1 MRGVMWHNNSVGLA
15 LVPRSGSH
23 TLFSLILKH
32 YDPQARQES
41 WTPPNGARWHPV
53 MNIQQG
59 MCDLSTGMMP
69 REITFAVVVRDPV
82 ERFRSACARLQKT
95 PAEVIAESLDDVHTW
110 TIESMGLLSHP
121 QAKYFL
127 FTELEQCAV
136 FLGLPTPLEQ
146 VNEEPVKP
154 DLSQEEL
161 QFLEQHYA
169 KDIEFYN
176 NLQQKLKIHYY
187 KLDYG

>member
-1 MRGVMWHNNSVGLA
+1 MWHNNSVGLA

-32 YDPQARQES
+32 YEPQARQES
-41 WTPPNGARWHPV
+41 WEPYQGTRWHPV
-53 MNIQQG
+53 MNIQQE

-82 ERFRSACARLQKT
+82 ERFQSACARLQQT

-127 FTELEQCAV
+127 FTELEQCAR
-136 FLGLPTPLEQ
+136 FLGLPTPLQ
-146 VNEEPVKP
+146 KMNEEPVKP
-154 DLSQEEL
+154 ELTGEEL
-161 QFLEQHYA
+161 QFVTQHYA
-169 KDIEFYN
+169 SDITLYN
-176 NLQQKLKIHYY
+176 RLIQS
-187 KLDYG
+187 